1 MILRKEH
8 RCIHD
13 FIANT
18 IVIKAK
24 QPCLAKVLPASKI
37 ERLFAR
43 IADNLV
49 YLVPISMINNESIF
63 TEFSAMM
70 GVTILSCI
78 LVVQMI
84 LLTRDGQ
91 TLGKKLF
98 GLKIVL
104 EKTKKNGG
112 FATNVLLRTACNML
126 LSFIPLY
133 SLVDALF
140 IFRKDQRC
148 IHDLLAKT
156 IVIKIQSVSRILY
169 FVQSRFT
176 SIMNYRIG
184 WEFFVG
190 FLVNILLE
198 FR

>member
-1 MILRKEH
+1 M
-8 RCIHD
+8 
-13 FIANT
+13 
-18 IVIKAK
+18 
-24 QPCLAKVLPASKI
+24 AKVLPASKV

-70 GVTILSCI
+70 GVAILSCI

-156 IVIKIQSVSRILY
+156 IVIKA
-169 FVQSRFT
+169 
-176 SIMNYRIG
+176 
-184 WEFFVG
+184 
-190 FLVNILLE
+190 
-198 FR
+198 